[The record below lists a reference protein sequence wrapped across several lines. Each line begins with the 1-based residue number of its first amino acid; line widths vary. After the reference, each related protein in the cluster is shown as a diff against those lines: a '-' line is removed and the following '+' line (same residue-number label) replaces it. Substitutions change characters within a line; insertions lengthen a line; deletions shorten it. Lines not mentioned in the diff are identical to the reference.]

1 MLIFKKCMHLTTLP
15 KAFYHSSNF
24 GPFFF
29 SLKTNHL
36 ISVLLRTVGP
46 LHYQIFFL
54 FFASLW
60 HFLCPNYFLTLSF
73 PSLFTIHVVI
83 FLLGFVS
90 FFFSLALPV
99 VNRVSEGHDR
109 SSNCFSWVLTFLYSP
124 KPALR
129 SLRFAYS
136 VASSFSFP
144 SPSHSLHIFHFPY
157 KVLFLLFWLQKPIDH
172 SNNNVC
178 FSWAHKRSY
187 SYSLNLTGNFPIQMG
202 NTCKQSGMSWS

>member
-1 MLIFKKCMHLTTLP
+1 MLILKKCMHLTTLP

-24 GPFFF
+24 GPFFS

-60 HFLCPNYFLTLSF
+60 HLLCPNYFLTLSF
-73 PSLFTIHVVI
+73 PSLFTIHVVL
-83 FLLGFVS
+83 FLLGFVT

-99 VNRVSEGHDR
+99 VNRVSGHIFQTA
-109 SSNCFSWVLTFLYSP
+109 STGFWLFFILQN
-124 KPALR
+124 PALR

-144 SPSHSLHIFHFPY
+144 SPCHSLHIFHFPY

-172 SNNNVC
+172 SNSNVC

-187 SYSLNLTGNFPIQMG
+187 SYSLNLSGNFPIQMG
-202 NTCKQSGMSWS
+202 NTCKQWGMSWS